1 MGVLQRQIKTKI
13 WDKYNADTSGFKT
26 AINGLYFYKAPDGV
40 TQDNYPIILYSIV
53 TTSSDFVF
61 NRGAVPSAEMPLIEF
76 KILSKNVISTEAED
90 ILEKLQ
96 TVFDGAS
103 LTLSGWRVRELRRE
117 PRNSVTGPYVDEFG
131 IWNINA
137 LYRAVC
143 DKT

>member
-1 MGVLQRQIKTKI
+1 MGVLQRQIKAKLF
-13 WDKYNADTSGFKT
+13 DKYNADTSGFKT
-26 AINGLYFYKAPDGV
+26 AINGFYFYKAPDGI
-40 TQDNYPIILYSIV
+40 TQDNYPIVLYSII
-53 TTSSDFVF
+53 TTSSELTFSG
-61 NRGAVPSAEMPLIEF
+61 GAVPSTETPLIEF

-96 TVFDGAS
+96 AVFDGAS

-117 PRNSVTGPYVDEFG
+117 LRNSITGPYVDEFG

-143 DKT
+143 DKS

>member
-1 MGVLQRQIKTKI
+1 MSVLQRQLKAKI
-13 WDKYNADTSGFKT
+13 WDKYNADTSGFKSS
-26 AINGLYFYKAPDGV
+26 INGMYYYKAPDGI
-40 TQDNYPIILYSIV
+40 TQDNYPIILFSTV
-53 TTSSDFVF
+53 TTSSDFSF
-61 NRGAVPSAEMPLIEF
+61 HRGAIPTAEMPLIEF

-96 TVFDGAS
+96 AVFDGAS

-117 PRNSVTGPYVDEFG
+117 ARNSITGPYADEFG

-137 LYRAVC
+137 LYRAIC

>member
-1 MGVLQRQIKTKI
+1 MGVLQRQIKAKLF
-13 WDKYNADTSGFKT
+13 DKYNADTSGFKT
-26 AINGLYFYKAPDGV
+26 AINGFYFYKAPDGI
-40 TQDNYPIILYSIV
+40 TQDNYPIIVYSIV

-61 NRGAVPSAEMPLIEF
+61 NRGAVPSAETPLIEF

-96 TVFDGAS
+96 TLFDGAS

-117 PRNSVTGPYVDEFG
+117 QRNSVTGPYVDEFG

-137 LYRAVC
+137 LYRAIC